1 MASKYLAKYVYWD
14 TKKRVVMNVH
24 DIEIYRC
31 NKKLRLPKHIARF
44 DSQHEFKV
52 YLELVRMYG
61 EYSVERQV
69 AVEIIPPC
77 KCYPTGKRWKV
88 DFTVLSPTDYGDEV
102 LYVEAKGFLIP
113 AFADTLAMFEIET
126 PYYLDDFYLVFPQQ
140 IPTDKQVI
148 KNLQKSGLN
157 ENLLTLNTLKEL
169 RQLP

>member
-61 EYSVERQV
+61 EELVERQV
-69 AVEIIPPC
+69 PVEIIPSC
-77 KCYPTGKRWKV
+77 NCYPTGKRWKI
-88 DFTVLSPTDYGDEV
+88 DFAIRMQKNP
-102 LYVEAKGFLIP
+102 LYFEFFVEAKGFLIP
-113 AFADTLAMFEIET
+113 AFVDTLAMFEVQNPFEFNHL
-126 PYYLDDFYLVFPQQ
+126 YLIFPQQ
-140 IPTDKQVI
+140 IPDDKRAI
-148 KNLQKSGLN
+148 KNLQRK
-157 ENLLTLNTLKEL
+157 
-169 RQLP
+169 RI